1 GGAGRPDPAGRRR
14 AAHRPGVPAGLDQ
27 RRRRARRRRQGH
39 RLPALPHQGGAVPQR
54 ADACAGAD
62 VPGRAGGHARRPRG
76 DPARPNRLRRVPA
89 GGAGPGR
96 PRRDHRRYRDPRR
109 TGPHRGRGGRRADAA
124 AGRDPPRL
132 LRRPGRA
139 RAAAPREHRRG
150 AGVQL
155 RRDGDRIP
163 GLRLLLAVLPARPRL
178 RRPAAGADRPRR
190 LRGAVR
196 ARAAA
201 GRRPRRH
208 RPVPDP
214 AGPAGRGDR
223 PAEVELRPAPPRTRR
238 GRHTMERGP
247 DMSAPTENTASAA
260 GPPVD
265 LYDPAFL
272 TDPYRVYERLR
283 ARGRLV
289 PAVLPGVE
297 KEVWLVTHYEDARA
311 VLSDKRMLNDPTP
324 LASAEGGADNLR
336 LRMLEASG
344 LPREYARYLV
354 DASILDMDAPDHTRI
369 RKHVSRAF
377 TVRRVNALR
386 PRVEEITDG
395 LLDALPEHAEDGVVD
410 LIEHFAYP
418 LPITV
423 ICELVGVPEEQ
434 RSAW

>member
-1 GGAGRPDPAGRRR
+1 
-14 AAHRPGVPAGLDQ
+14 
-27 RRRRARRRRQGH
+27 
-39 RLPALPHQGGAVPQR
+39 
-54 ADACAGAD
+54 
-62 VPGRAGGHARRPRG
+62 
-76 DPARPNRLRRVPA
+76 
-89 GGAGPGR
+89 
-96 PRRDHRRYRDPRR
+96 
-109 TGPHRGRGGRRADAA
+109 
-124 AGRDPPRL
+124 
-132 LRRPGRA
+132 
-139 RAAAPREHRRG
+139 
-150 AGVQL
+150 
-155 RRDGDRIP
+155 
-163 GLRLLLAVLPARPRL
+163 
-178 RRPAAGADRPRR
+178 
-190 LRGAVR
+190 
-196 ARAAA
+196 
-201 GRRPRRH
+201 
-208 RPVPDP
+208 
-214 AGPAGRGDR
+214 
-223 PAEVELRPAPPRTRR
+223 
-238 GRHTMERGP
+238 
-247 DMSAPTENTASAA
+247 MSAPTENTASAA

-434 RSAW
+434 RSAWRDWGRLLITEGGPRREALIGIAEQAKELIAERRTGPADDLMTALIRTHDEDGDRLSDDELVSLVLTLILAGHETTAHLIGNGTLALLTHPDQLHLLRTGPDIGQRAVHELMRWCGPVHGTRLRYASEDMEVNGLHLAKGGAYAALLGSANNDPAEFPDPRRLDLSREPAGRRESHMGFGHGAHYCLGAALARQEGEVAFTRLFDRHPGLALAVPQEELRHDQLPFMWRLAELPVRLG